1 MTSAMTTTASDEPG
15 RGRQAPREPAAIQA
29 TLATVPTKPTA
40 AMLAAGAR
48 AGSVSVEI
56 AWRVFQAMVQAA
68 R

>member
-1 MTSAMTTTASDEPG
+1 
-15 RGRQAPREPAAIQA
+15 
-29 TLATVPTKPTA
+29 
-40 AMLAAGAR
+40 MLAAGAR